1 METDSSPR
9 QSSLEDGLPSKI
21 PRSDEAEQAT
31 PFLSEK
37 AEPTVVIMEWH
48 SCVICLEEMVDS
60 DLLTHSVCGAMI
72 CPSCLQASR
81 THSATDNGLM
91 PCPVSIGISCV
102 ITHLL
107 SLCLCLCFCLSLSL
121 PSLSL
126 LLSLSLSPSFSFNRF
141 VNQW

>member
-107 SLCLCLCFCLSLSL
+107 SLSVSVSVSDSPSLYPLFLSFS
-121 PSLSL
+121 PSLSPP
-126 LLSLSLSPSFSFNRF
+126 LSPSTGL
-141 VNQW
+141 